1 MKRIFF
7 AAFFLLFTVFFA
19 FQATAK
25 ITLFAYSRPVPETKI
40 YYQDGTSY
48 KLSDFKGKFVIALFW
63 SKTCVPCIRELKS
76 LNKFYNKIK
85 NEDVRLV
92 MISPLDEWTTNAE
105 QRDFLSKYK
114 ANDVDF
120 FIDNRGD
127 LAADFGIF
135 SYPHSVLINQ
145 EGEEI
150 GRIRGQMD
158 WDDDD
163 ILQYI
168 YDLRDGKIKGP
179 K

>member
-1 MKRIFF
+1 MKRIFT
-7 AAFFLLFTVFFA
+7 TVFFA
-19 FQATAK
+19 AFLLFGASEAFAK
-25 ITLFAYSRPVPETKI
+25 INLFAYSRPVPDTKI

-63 SKTCVPCIRELKS
+63 SRTCVPCIRELKS
-76 LNKFYNKIK
+76 LNKFYNKTKDENIK
-85 NEDVRLV
+85 LV
-92 MISPLDEWTTNAE
+92 MISPLDEWNTHAE

-114 ANDVDF
+114 AIDVDF
-120 FIDNRGD
+120 FVDNRGD
-127 LAADFGIF
+127 LASAFGIF

-145 EGEEI
+145 DGEEI

-158 WDDDD
+158 WNDED
-163 ILQYI
+163 IIQYI